1 MTGMVPVI
9 LCGGSGTR
17 FWPLSTDTMPKQFL
31 KIWQDQSL
39 FQITARR
46 LATPGSAAPL
56 IICNMLHETVVREQL
71 AEIGFDEATILL
83 EPERRDSAAA
93 IAAAVAWV
101 ARHHGANVPIGIF
114 PSDQLIRDEAA
125 FRAALG
131 IATTAALGGHLVT
144 FGIAPDRPATEFGY
158 VERGDALA
166 GHDGA
171 FAVAS
176 FHEKPDI
183 TTAVTY
189 LASGKFDWN
198 AGMFVMTAKGF
209 LAEAEKHMKDILD
222 AATRAV
228 SEATPGPLSGSYVLE
243 AEAFASAPKNSI
255 DYALFEQA
263 DRVVTVPL
271 TCGWSDLGNW
281 QAAYVELPKCEVGN
295 VTIGDVR
302 MRDARNNIIISDG
315 LPVRILG
322 VEDLAVVVSS
332 SGVLVTKIDQAVRLK
347 EVL

>member
-1 MTGMVPVI
+1 MKGIVPVI

-17 FWPLSTDTMPKQFL
+17 FWPLSTDMMPKQFL
-31 KIWQDQSL
+31 KIWQDRSL

-46 LATPGSAAPL
+46 LAVPGAAAPL
-56 IICNMLHETVVREQL
+56 IVCNTVHEGVVREQL

-101 ARHHGANVPIGIF
+101 ARNHGANVPIGIF
-114 PSDQLIRDEAA
+114 PSDQLIRDEEA
-125 FRAALG
+125 FRAALA
-131 IATTAALGGHLVT
+131 IAGSAAADGKLVT

-158 VERGDALA
+158 VERGDVLE
-166 GHDGA
+166 GHGGA

-189 LASGKFDWN
+189 LASGRFDWN
-198 AGMFVMTAKGF
+198 SGMFVLTAKGF
-209 LAEAEKHMKDILD
+209 LAEAEVHMKAILD
-222 AATRAV
+222 AATSAV
-228 SEATPGPLSGSYVLE
+228 IEARPGALPGTLLLDP
-243 AEAFASAPKNSI
+243 EAFATAPKDSI
-255 DYALFEQA
+255 DYALFEKA
-263 DRVVTVPL
+263 AGVVTVPL
-271 TCGWSDLGNW
+271 SCGWSDLGNW

-302 MRDARNNIIISDG
+302 MRDAKNNIIITDG

-322 VEDLAVVVSS
+322 VEDLAVVVSA
-332 SGVLVTKIDQAVRLK
+332 SGVLVTRIDHAVRLK